1 MTSKTTSIKA
11 KQQRTCAG
19 CQRVDS
25 KSAMVRIARRDG
37 RVVVD
42 ERGTLPGRGSYVHRV
57 AGCIATIARGQTSGI
72 ARALRAG
79 VDRSNLS
86 GLVTDLRTAVTAPLE
101 TQML

>member
-1 MTSKTTSIKA
+1 MKNATSITA

-57 AGCIATIARGQTSGI
+57 AGCIATIARGQTGGI
-72 ARALRAG
+72 ARALRSG
-79 VDRSNLS
+79 VDRASLS
-86 GLVTDLRTAVTAPLE
+86 GLVTALQAVATSPLANQ
-101 TQML
+101 TV